1 MHPPPSQTSDHEMRI
16 TLFAF
21 AGHALNHVY
30 MILFAPLL
38 VPMQREFG
46 LDVDGITFYFFLAN
60 VFFGLGAVPAGWLC
74 DKLGAKPLLVV
85 FFLGSA
91 IGGAMVG
98 LAESRILLGA
108 GAVTLGLA
116 GSIFHPVSNALIAR
130 SARRPGR
137 AMGLNG
143 IGGSLGVGLG
153 PAYASLVAVHASW
166 RWAFLLLAAPSVLLG
181 LWLWV
186 SDLGPAA
193 APHPR
198 SRLASSFGPPFGPSF
213 GSPSGSRPLPA
224 GIAGGDRG
232 RSGLIFFLG
241 CMIAAMT
248 CAGFNYQLVT
258 TMLPQVLSATPL
270 DIGDMEKSG
279 IKAGIALT
287 FGIVGQFLAGF
298 LAERFENRRLYL
310 TTLALVAPAVFLLGH
325 LTGTPLLAAACGA
338 SILIFALQ
346 PIENTLLARFSPPEW
361 KGAVYGAKFIFA
373 FGLGGTG
380 TWAAGLIVKH
390 YAPGGLPRVFE
401 AAAGSI
407 ALALILAFLAG
418 RNPIRGPAPP
428 AQPSAP
434 PAQPPAPPAQPPA
447 PRRDG

>member
-1 MHPPPSQTSDHEMRI
+1 MHPPPSQTPDHELRI

-21 AGHALNHVY
+21 VGHALNHVY

-38 VPMQREFG
+38 VLMSSDFG
-46 LDVDGITFYFFLAN
+46 LDVAGIAFYSTLAA
-60 VFFGLGAVPAGWLC
+60 VFFGIGAVPAGWLC
-74 DKLGAKPLLVV
+74 DNVGAKPLLVV

-91 IGGAMVG
+91 LGGAMIG
-98 LAESRILLGA
+98 LAESHALLGA

-116 GSIFHPVSNALIAR
+116 SSIFHPVSNALIAR

-137 AMGLNG
+137 AMGING

-153 PAYASLVAVHASW
+153 PAYASLVAVHSSW
-166 RWAFLLLAAPSVLLG
+166 RWAFLALAAPSILLG
-181 LWLWV
+181 LWIWA

-198 SRLASSFGPPFGPSF
+198 SAPPTRVVPHSLPDGLA
-213 GSPSGSRPLPA
+213 
-224 GIAGGDRG
+224 G
-232 RSGLIFFLG
+232 RNGESGLLRFLV
-241 CMIAAMT
+241 CLIAAMT
-248 CAGFNYQLVT
+248 CAGFNYWLVT

-270 DIGDMEKSG
+270 GIGDMEMSG

-298 LAERFENRRLYL
+298 LAERFENRRLYF
-310 TTLALVAPAVFLLGH
+310 TMLALVAPAVFLLGH
-325 LTGTPLLAAACGA
+325 LTGAALLAAACGG

-346 PIENTLLARFSPPEW
+346 PIENTLLARSSPPEW
-361 KGAVYGAKFIFA
+361 KGAIYGAKFIFA

-380 TWAAGLIVKH
+380 SWAAGLIATH
-390 YAPGGLPRVFE
+390 HGLPRVFE

-407 ALALILAFLAG
+407 ALALILVVLAG
-418 RNPIRGPAPP
+418 RNPIRGPASA
-428 AQPSAP
+428 AQ
-434 PAQPPAPPAQPPA
+434 QPAPPA
-447 PRRDG
+447 PRPESSALPLDG